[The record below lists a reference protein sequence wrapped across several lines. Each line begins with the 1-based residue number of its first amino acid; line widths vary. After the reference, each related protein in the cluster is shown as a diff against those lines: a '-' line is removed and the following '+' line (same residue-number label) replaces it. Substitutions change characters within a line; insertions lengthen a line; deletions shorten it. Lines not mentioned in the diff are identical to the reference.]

1 MTWFM
6 QSWEKNYEYKEM
18 MGINVF
24 LGDLNAATMVGDVL
38 RMGID
43 LNIELPSGSNKVAI
57 HFDVSIRETWNK
69 AKEVNFLVWKKG
81 HGISQK
87 LNDEWI
93 GN

>member
-43 LNIELPSGSNKVAI
+43 LNIELPSGSNKVQFILISASER
-57 HFDVSIRETWNK
+57 HETK
-69 AKEVNFLVWKKG
+69 PRK
-81 HGISQK
+81 
-87 LNDEWI
+87 
-93 GN
+93 

>member
-43 LNIELPSGSNKVAI
+43 LNIELPSGSINVAI
-57 HFDVSIRETWNK
+57 HFDHSI
-69 AKEVNFLVWKKG
+69 KE
-81 HGISQK
+81 H
-87 LNDEWI
+87 
-93 GN
+93 